1 MYMCISSLRSFGVV
15 RGATGWWLHSEHL
28 LGGVHLCWQTQEE
41 PCSQVRSRSSC
52 TSPKV
57 QSVFQASLSN
67 GISVESEETFALAQ
81 SEDFKEVKRV
91 SDEGFTIRVVNLRVQ
106 RLVVLVAAC
115 RRPSLQGWRSCST
128 SVLLQSPGG
137 GWGWRCGGGR
147 WGRRHMVDHSHLWL
161 LLFEVRGPRGA
172 SLWRC
177 GMLLLRQHYLHS
189 RLSCGRGSTTAHSL
203 LVWGQRHLDSFHHDR
218 HGLTGHTLITSG
230 YGGRTGGKF
239 ITVDWLLLQTNLL
252 QWCWGDTHRWRD
264 LSLGCSNTNSTTRKR
279 IRATEL
285 AVDATMDK
293 AGIPSGK
300 LGSLSVTQIQS
311 IHNYVHPRLKMC
323 H

>member
-28 LGGVHLCWQTQEE
+28 LWGSSVLTNSRRILLTGQQQVIL
-41 PCSQVRSRSSC
+41 SQ
-52 TSPKV
+52 PKGPRR
-57 QSVFQASLSN
+57 FQASLSN
-67 GISVESEETFALAQ
+67 GISVDSEETFALAQ
-81 SEDFKEVKRV
+81 SEDFKEVNGV

-106 RLVVLVAAC
+106 RLVVLVAAR

-128 SVLLQSPGG
+128 CVLLQNPGG
-137 GWGWRCGGGR
+137 RWGWRCGGGR

-218 HGLTGHTLITSG
+218 HGLAGHTLITSG
-230 YGGRTGGKF
+230 YGGPKE
-239 ITVDWLLLQTNLL
+239 
-252 QWCWGDTHRWRD
+252 
-264 LSLGCSNTNSTTRKR
+264 SS
-279 IRATEL
+279 
-285 AVDATMDK
+285 
-293 AGIPSGK
+293 
-300 LGSLSVTQIQS
+300 
-311 IHNYVHPRLKMC
+311 
-323 H
+323 